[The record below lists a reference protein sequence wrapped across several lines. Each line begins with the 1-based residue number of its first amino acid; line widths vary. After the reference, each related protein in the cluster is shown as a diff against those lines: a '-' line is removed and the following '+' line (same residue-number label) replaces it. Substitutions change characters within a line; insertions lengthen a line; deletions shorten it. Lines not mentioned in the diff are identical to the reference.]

1 MLTIAT
7 ELLLDKRYV
16 NTFLLEL
23 PPFEQRTNQIGAISQ
38 SLILL
43 ELTQADP
50 FLSLE
55 RTGVLA
61 CNFTVMVFMQSGVT
75 SLNWLL
81 RWARIRSPQH
91 RDLPNDKLGHARAN
105 FRVVDRF
112 CQANLERLPQVYKA
126 KRQ

>member
-1 MLTIAT
+1 MLEPARSVAYNSQLLTIAT

-81 RWARIRSPQH
+81 RWARIRNPQ
-91 RDLPNDKLGHARAN
+91 R
-105 FRVVDRF
+105 
-112 CQANLERLPQVYKA
+112 
-126 KRQ
+126 